1 MQKGVLR
8 GSRAAIN
15 YDNVGAQQPV
25 PHHMAGFPQGSP
37 GRAASWEQAVHQLMC
52 STDARTAHSPEPQQQ
67 LWPSAPGEHPS
78 EWTPFYKRF

>member
-52 STDARTAHSPEPQQQ
+52 STDARTAHSPEPQAAA
-67 LWPSAPGEHPS
+67 LTVSTRRASKWMNSIL
-78 EWTPFYKRF
+78 